1 MKAIL
6 RLFKRKY
13 DWKVMFV
20 CLMATMLFWLL
31 NSMSRDHLADV
42 TYPVIFK
49 YDNQQLMTNTD
60 TRAEIAFH
68 AYGQGWE
75 LLKLKL
81 NWFVEPIE
89 INLQKRKKYRYV
101 LSSELKPY
109 LEDHLPQLEIRYFI
123 SDTLYTSL
131 DKVKKVKLKV
141 YLDRED
147 ISLAED
153 FKIDGNVLIS
163 PEYILA
169 TGPGSILDTMPHKIL
184 IRLSDS
190 DISEA
195 YKEEIRI
202 PEPKNELVSYNTNKV
217 QVSFNVTKHKRPFA
231 D

>member
-20 CLMATMLFWLL
+20 CLIATISFWLL
-31 NSMSRDHLADV
+31 NSMNRDHLADV
-42 TYPVIFK
+42 SYPVIFK
-49 YDNQQLMTNTD
+49 YDNQALMNKSD
-60 TRAEIAFH
+60 EKAEVTFH

-89 INLQKRKKYRYV
+89 VNLQHKRKYKYV
-101 LSSELKPY
+101 LASELKPY
-109 LEDHLPQLEIRYFI
+109 LEDRLPQLDIRYFI
-123 SDTLYTSL
+123 SDTLYTGL

-141 YLDRED
+141 YLDREG

-153 FKIDGNVLIS
+153 FKIDGNVIIS

-169 TGPGSILDTMPHKIL
+169 TGPGAILDTMSHKLL

-202 PEPKNELVSYNTNKV
+202 PAPKNRMVTYNTDNV
-217 QVSFNVTKHKRPFA
+217 QVSFNVTRHKRPFSN
-231 D
+231 